1 MAGPTAGNSTAK
13 AAEGQEQGTQTF
25 AFIAMTCLFFFW
37 GFITVL
43 NDILIPFLKESF
55 DLNYTQAM
63 LVQFCFFGAY
73 FIVSPFA
80 GRLIDKVGYQQG
92 IVLGLLTTAAGCIL
106 FYPSA
111 SFHVYGLF
119 LFAFFVLASG
129 ITILQVAA
137 NPYVAAL
144 GPEKTAASRLNLA
157 QAANSLGTT
166 VGPIVGAALILGV
179 VAADASAVQGP
190 YLMIAGLLIAAALV
204 FRNIKLP
211 KLAHV
216 EATGE
221 ESDGNIWEH
230 RSLVLGALA
239 IFLYVGGEVSI
250 GSFLVNYFSESSIAG
265 MSTADAGEMV
275 AYYWGAAMIGRLVGA
290 ALMNYVAATKYLAVN
305 ALIAI
310 IMIIVSMNSTG
321 DVAMWSILAVGFFNS
336 IMFPTIFTLAVKGLG
351 SMTSKGSG
359 LVCQAIVGGALIPL
373 VQGVAAD
380 SIGIQL
386 SFIVPMLCYI
396 YIGWYALNGA
406 EVNAADS

>member
-1 MAGPTAGNSTAK
+1 MAGPTAGSSTATP
-13 AAEGQEQGTQTF
+13 AGGQEQGTQKF

-80 GRLIDKVGYQQG
+80 GKLVDKVGYQQG
-92 IVLGLLTTAAGCIL
+92 IVLGLLTTAAGCLL

-111 SFHVYGLF
+111 EIHVYALF
-119 LFAFFVLASG
+119 LFSFFVLASG

-144 GPEKTAASRLNLA
+144 GPERTAASRLNLA

-166 VGPIVGAALILGV
+166 VGPVVGAALILGA
-179 VAADASAVQGP
+179 VAADATAVQMP
-190 YLMIAGLLIAAALV
+190 YVMLGALLVTAALV
-204 FRNIKLP
+204 FRYIKLP
-211 KLAHV
+211 VLSHV
-216 EATGE
+216 VADENTND
-221 ESDGNIWEH
+221 SVWNH

-250 GSFLVNYFSESSIAG
+250 GSFLVNYFTESYISD
-265 MSTADAGEMV
+265 MSAADAGEMV
-275 AYYWGAAMIGRLVGA
+275 AYYWGAAMVGRLVGA
-290 ALMNYVAATKYLAVN
+290 GLMNFIPATKYLAVN

-310 IMIIVSMNSTG
+310 LMIIVSMNTTG
-321 DVAMWSILAVGFFNS
+321 SVAMWSILAVGFFNS

-351 SMTSKGSG
+351 PMTSKGSG

-380 SIGIQL
+380 LMGIQL
-386 SFIVPMLCYI
+386 SFVVPMLCYI
-396 YIGWYALNGA
+396 YIGWYALNGTKS
-406 EVNAADS
+406 N

>member
-1 MAGPTAGNSTAK
+1 MAGSITGDSSSKTVGEQP
-13 AAEGQEQGTQTF
+13 QETQRF

-43 NDILIPFLKESF
+43 NDILIPFLKDSF
-55 DLNYTQAM
+55 NLNYTQAM

-80 GRLIDKVGYQQG
+80 GKLIDKVGYQQG

-111 SFHVYGLF
+111 ELNVYVLF

-144 GPEKTAASRLNLA
+144 GPDKTAASRLNLA

-166 VGPIVGAALILGV
+166 VGPIVGAALILG
-179 VAADASAVQGP
+179 AATADASAVKGP
-190 YLMIAGLLIAAALV
+190 YLILATLLLLV
-204 FRNIKLP
+204 AIMFRFIKLP
-211 KLAHV
+211 RIASV
-216 EATGE
+216 
-221 ESDGNIWEH
+221 ESDESSDASVWNH

-250 GSFLVNYFSESSIAG
+250 GSFLVNYFAESSIGGLSHAE
-265 MSTADAGEMV
+265 AGEMV

-290 ALMNYVAATKYLAVN
+290 AAMNYVAPTKYLSLN

-310 IMIIVSMNSTG
+310 VMIIVSMNSTG
-321 DVAMWSILAVGFFNS
+321 SLAMWSILAVGFFNS

-351 SMTSKGSG
+351 SLTSKGSG

-380 SIGIQL
+380 MIGIQL

-396 YIGWYALNGA
+396 YIGWYALRGA
-406 EVNAADS
+406 QK

>member
-1 MAGPTAGNSTAK
+1 MAGSNPDSSATTV
-13 AAEGQEQGTQTF
+13 AEGQQQETQTF

-80 GRLIDKVGYQQG
+80 GRLIDKVGFQTG
-92 IVLGLLTTAAGCIL
+92 IVIGLLTTALGCIL

-111 SFHVYGLF
+111 DLHIYGLF

-144 GPEKTAASRLNLA
+144 GPDKTAASRLNLA

-166 VGPIVGAALILGV
+166 VGPFVGTMLILGV
-179 VAADASAVQGP
+179 VAADASAVQMP
-190 YLMIAGLLIAAALV
+190 CLMIAAILVAAALL
-204 FRNIKLP
+204 FRNIRLP
-211 KLAHV
+211 KLAHLETNEDV
-216 EATGE
+216 AND
-221 ESDGNIWEH
+221 SVWNH

-239 IFLYVGGEVSI
+239 IFMYVGGEVSI
-250 GSFLVNYFSESSIAG
+250 GSFLVNYFAESSIAG
-265 MSTADAGEMV
+265 MEIAEAGEMV
-275 AYYWGAAMIGRLVGA
+275 GYYWGAAMIGRLVGA
-290 ALMNYVAATKYLAVN
+290 FLMNYIASTKYLAVN
-305 ALIAI
+305 AVIAI
-310 IMIIVSMNSTG
+310 VMIIVSMNTSG
-321 DVAMWSILAVGFFNS
+321 SVAMWSILAVGFFNS

-359 LVCQAIVGGALIPL
+359 LVCQGIVGGALIPL
-373 VQGVAAD
+373 IQGMAAD

-386 SFIVPMLCYI
+386 SFVVPMMCYI
-396 YIGWYALNGA
+396 YIGWYALRGA
-406 EVNAADS
+406 DQQ

>member
-1 MAGPTAGNSTAK
+1 MAGPTAGNSTAT
-13 AAEGQEQGTQTF
+13 AAEGQQQGTQKF

-80 GRLIDKVGYQQG
+80 GKLIDKVGYQQG
-92 IVLGLLTTAAGCIL
+92 IVMGLLTTAVGCIL

-111 SFHVYGLF
+111 SLHMYSLF

-144 GPEKTAASRLNLA
+144 GPETTAASRLNLA

-166 VGPIVGAALILGV
+166 VGPIIGAALILGA

-190 YLMIAGLLIAAALV
+190 YLMIAGLLVAAALV
-204 FRNIKLP
+204 FRFIKLP
-211 KLAHV
+211 VLAHV

-221 ESDGNIWEH
+221 EADGNIWEH

-250 GSFLVNYFSESSIAG
+250 GSFLVNYFSETSIAG

-290 ALMNYVAATKYLAVN
+290 ALMNYIAATKYLAVN

-396 YIGWYALNGA
+396 YIGWYALNGSQ
-406 EVNAADS
+406 ETSTDS

>member
-1 MAGPTAGNSTAK
+1 MAGSNPDSSATTVS
-13 AAEGQEQGTQTF
+13 EGQQQETQTF

-43 NDILIPFLKESF
+43 NDILIPFLKESV

-80 GRLIDKVGYQQG
+80 GRLIDKVGFQMG
-92 IVLGLLTTAAGCIL
+92 IVIGLLTTALGCIL

-111 SFHVYGLF
+111 DLHIYGLF

-166 VGPIVGAALILGV
+166 VGPFVGTMLILGV
-179 VAADASAVQGP
+179 VAADASTVQMP
-190 YLMIAGLLIAAALV
+190 YLMIAAVLVAAALL
-204 FRNIKLP
+204 FRNISLP
-211 KLAHV
+211 KLAHL
-216 EATGE
+216 ET
-221 ESDGNIWEH
+221 SDDTAGDSVWNH

-239 IFLYVGGEVSI
+239 IFMYVGGEVSI
-250 GSFLVNYFSESSIAG
+250 GSFLVNYFAESSIAG
-265 MSTADAGEMV
+265 MEIAEAGEMV
-275 AYYWGAAMIGRLVGA
+275 GYYWGAAMIGRLVGA
-290 ALMNYVAATKYLAVN
+290 FLMNYIASTKYLAAN
-305 ALIAI
+305 AVIAI
-310 IMIIVSMNSTG
+310 VMIIVSMNTSG
-321 DVAMWSILAVGFFNS
+321 SVAMWSILAVGFFNS

-359 LVCQAIVGGALIPL
+359 LVCQGIVGGALIPL
-373 VQGVAAD
+373 IQGMAAD

-386 SFIVPMLCYI
+386 SFVVPMMCYI
-396 YIGWYALNGA
+396 YIGWYALRGA
-406 EVNAADS
+406 DQH